1 MILRRWIERPEHGYD
16 VVTGN
21 CHNNWRW
28 EITTI
33 ESWTM
38 REAIPIDTILERTE
52 ASRWTDFFID
62 FKILRSEK
70 IGHAHDKSKCLP
82 DNSCNS
88 STFYTHIKCKNKK
101 QRLRFQKLDLR
112 SLLLV
117 IVKNRICFVFLLV
130 YQIFE
135 FDVRKGFVLSQYTAW
150 IQSLICCVSCQEKKA
165 GKIIRQ
171 FTNSY
176 ILG

>member
-1 MILRRWIERPEHGYD
+1 M
-16 VVTGN
+16 
-21 CHNNWRW
+21 NW
-28 EITTI
+28 
-33 ESWTM
+33 
-38 REAIPIDTILERTE
+38 
-52 ASRWTDFFID
+52 FFID

-82 DNSCNS
+82 DNSCDG
-88 STFYTHIKCKNKK
+88 STFDTHIKCKNKK

-112 SLLLV
+112 SSLLV

-150 IQSLICCVSCQEKKA
+150 IQGRDA
-165 GKIIRQ
+165 
-171 FTNSY
+171 
-176 ILG
+176 